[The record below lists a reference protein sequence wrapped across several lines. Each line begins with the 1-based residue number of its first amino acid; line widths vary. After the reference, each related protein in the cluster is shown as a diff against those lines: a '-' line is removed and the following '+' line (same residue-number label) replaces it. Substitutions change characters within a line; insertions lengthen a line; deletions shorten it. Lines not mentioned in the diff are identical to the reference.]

1 MVRVKDSAEVMIPVV
16 GLTINIEPRSGRW
29 QQQHCRM
36 ASLDGIEAEDVISEA
51 AGSGCKGIIKVK
63 GGRWQGRVS
72 GIIKGKYIY
81 VPGTFKDLNDAVE
94 ARAKFV
100 AELKAGTREVPVL
113 KPPKPREHPKGEC
126 SLLTLSVCAS
136 NHVVLYSLCCR
147 AS

>member
-1 MVRVKDSAEVMIPVV
+1 MVNLRSYENTENQRQVMEQELGVCADGTVV
-16 GLTINIEPRSGRW
+16 ECELNE
-29 QQQHCRM
+29 QA
-36 ASLDGIEAEDVISEA
+36 ASR
-51 AGSGCKGIIKVK
+51 CKGITKVK
-63 GGRWQGRVS
+63 GGRWQGRIS

>member
-1 MVRVKDSAEVMIPVV
+1 MVNRRSYENTENQRQVMEQELGVCRDGTVV
-16 GLTINIEPRSGRW
+16 ELDPSKVAKSG
-29 QQQHCRM
+29 
-36 ASLDGIEAEDVISEA
+36 A
-51 AGSGCKGIIKVK
+51 KGITQVK
-63 GGRWQGRVS
+63 GGRWQGRIS